1 VPGAFINSTSV
12 AAAAGVYPVEVVLA
26 PSSDLAAT
34 TTADPGTTGTTLALN
49 AAIPGA
55 VAPYCVRVDDEYMY
69 VTAGTT
75 SLTVVRNAKPP
86 STTSAGAGVAH
97 SIGAT
102 VFMMVARERIS
113 PVREPMILFDGMVA
127 GFRTLGNAA
136 TPQNLFSIECGA
148 AAGNLIV
155 AVKRLAVEMDT
166 TAALTGVAPEFL
178 VTRPAV
184 LPTAGTP
191 MTKSGQD
198 TALTSNANVVVRSAM
213 GGDGVTP
220 TAITASVGPARLW
233 HQFQTRQN
241 AVTSN
246 YLFGPELNLLPT
258 LVEGDPLILRAN
270 QGLLVQIIG
279 TAASNAATNHYVC
292 KVAWEEFKTP

>member
-26 PSSDLAAT
+26 PSSDLATT

-55 VAPYCVRVDDEYMY
+55 VAPYWVRVDDEYMY

-75 SLTVVRNAKPP
+75 SLTVVRNARPP

-102 VFMMVARERIS
+102 VFMLVARERIS
-113 PVREPMILFDGMVA
+113 PVRESMILFDGIVA

-136 TPQNLFSIECGA
+136 TPQNLFSIENGA
-148 AAGNLIV
+148 SSTVLV
-155 AVKRLAVEMDT
+155 AIKRLAVEMDT
-166 TAALTGVAPEFL
+166 TTALTTVAPEFL
-178 VTRPAV
+178 VTRPTA
-184 LPTAGTP
+184 LPTGGTA
-191 MTKSGQD
+191 MTKGGQD
-198 TALTSNANVVVRSAM
+198 TALTSNANVVIRAAM
-213 GGDGVTP
+213 QTDGVTA
-220 TAITASVGPARLW
+220 TAITATAGTARLW

-246 YLFGPELNLLPT
+246 YCSGRN
-258 LVEGDPLILRAN
+258 
-270 QGLLVQIIG
+270 
-279 TAASNAATNHYVC
+279 
-292 KVAWEEFKTP
+292 

>member
-26 PSSDLAAT
+26 PSSDLATT

-55 VAPYCVRVDDEYMY
+55 VAPYWVRVDDEYMY

-75 SLTVVRNAKPP
+75 SLTVVRNARPP

-102 VFMMVARERIS
+102 VFMLVARERIS
-113 PVREPMILFDGMVA
+113 PVRESMILFDGIVA

-136 TPQNLFSIECGA
+136 TPQNLFSIENGA
-148 AAGNLIV
+148 SSTVLV
-155 AVKRLAVEMDT
+155 AIKRLAVEMDT
-166 TAALTGVAPEFL
+166 TTALTTVAPEFL
-178 VTRPAV
+178 VTRPTA
-184 LPTAGTP
+184 LPTGGTA
-191 MTKSGQD
+191 MTKGGQD
-198 TALTSNANVVVRSAM
+198 TALTSNANVVIRAAM
-213 GGDGVTP
+213 QTDGVTA
-220 TAITASVGPARLW
+220 TAITATAGTARLW

-279 TAASNAATNHYVC
+279 TAASNAAGNHYVC
-292 KVAWEEFKTP
+292 KVAWEEYKTP